1 MEDRTLESGNGGERP
16 QFPPLARQE
25 SYNLSNLDEAQSH
38 LGNINSKPSN
48 GMHFDELLK
57 NVISVEEGQ
66 LLQNPSSSSLP
77 ASFFLGNFNLNGALS
92 RKTADEMWKEI
103 AHHEHVNT
111 VVANESLQQRL
122 STIGE
127 TPVTPEHFLVRA
139 GVINIGNQPSLMNA
153 SQPIMAIDPTGV
165 VSQQTDWLQF
175 QMAAVQQQM
184 TMLDSNLKV
193 RESVYENSAV
203 NFDYSENHI
212 GMSMPMPAI
221 SASSC
226 ESHATAVRKR
236 HFSDEIKERTIERR
250 QKRMIKNRESAAR
263 SRARKQAYTNQ
274 LEHEVFQLGKVNS
287 WLKKQKEVER
297 ILASNPISMPKY
309 QLRRTSSAP
318 Y

>member
-38 LGNINSKPSN
+38 LGNINSKPLN
-48 GMHFDELLK
+48 GMHFDEGAAATKPFLLL
-57 NVISVEEGQ
+57 IAG
-66 LLQNPSSSSLP
+66 
-77 ASFFLGNFNLNGALS
+77 FIFLGNFNLNGALS
-92 RKTADEMWKEI
+92 RKTADEVWKEI

-127 TPVTPEHFLVRA
+127 TPATPEHFLVRG

-153 SQPIMAIDPTGV
+153 AQPIMAIDPTV

-203 NFDYSENHI
+203 NFDYSENQV

-226 ESHATAVRKR
+226 ESQATAVRKR
-236 HFSDEIKERTIERR
+236 HFSDEMKERTIERR

-263 SRARKQAYTNQ
+263 SRARKQAYTNE

-287 WLKKQKEVER
+287 WLKRQKEVEL
-297 ILASNPISMPKY
+297 ILASNPTSMPKY

>member
-92 RKTADEMWKEI
+92 RKAADEVWKEI

-193 RESVYENSAV
+193 SESVYENSAV
-203 NFDYSENHI
+203 NFDYSENQV

-226 ESHATAVRKR
+226 ESQATAVRKR
-236 HFSDEIKERTIERR
+236 HFSDEMKERTIERR

-263 SRARKQAYTNQ
+263 SRARKQVIKKLKFKY
-274 LEHEVFQLGKVNS
+274 NS
-287 WLKKQKEVER
+287 W
-297 ILASNPISMPKY
+297 I
-309 QLRRTSSAP
+309 
-318 Y
+318 

>member
-38 LGNINSKPSN
+38 LGNINA
-48 GMHFDELLK
+48 
-57 NVISVEEGQ
+57 
-66 LLQNPSSSSLP
+66 SLRM
-77 ASFFLGNFNLNGALS
+77 ACILMRNFNLNGALS
-92 RKTADEMWKEI
+92 RKTADEVWKEI

-203 NFDYSENHI
+203 NFDYSEN
-212 GMSMPMPAI
+212 
-221 SASSC
+221 
-226 ESHATAVRKR
+226 
-236 HFSDEIKERTIERR
+236 
-250 QKRMIKNRESAAR
+250 
-263 SRARKQAYTNQ
+263 Q
-274 LEHEVFQLGKVNS
+274 LACQCQCQQFRLP
-287 WLKKQKEVER
+287 
-297 ILASNPISMPKY
+297 LASLMQP
-309 QLRRTSSAP
+309 L
-318 Y
+318 

>member
-1 MEDRTLESGNGGERP
+1 
-16 QFPPLARQE
+16 
-25 SYNLSNLDEAQSH
+25 
-38 LGNINSKPSN
+38 
-48 GMHFDELLK
+48 MHFDELLK

-92 RKTADEMWKEI
+92 RKAADEVWKEI

-193 RESVYENSAV
+193 SESVYENSAV
-203 NFDYSENHI
+203 NFDYSENQV

-226 ESHATAVRKR
+226 ESQATAVRKR
-236 HFSDEIKERTIERR
+236 HFSDEMKERTIERR

-287 WLKKQKEVER
+287 WLKKQKEVEM